1 MAGSADGE
9 KMQLESYFDFYTPT
23 DIRVK
28 GTRVGI
34 ETILLDYLDLGLSPE
49 EIAQRYPVLT
59 LEQVFATLTYYWR
72 YQSQVDT
79 YLATWKAHGEQQR
92 RLQAANPPTIVRR
105 LQALAQQQQIK
116 PEKLTSLPI

>member
-1 MAGSADGE
+1 ME
-9 KMQLESYFDFYTPT
+9 LESYFDFFTPT
-23 DIRVK
+23 DVRLK

-79 YLATWKAHGEQQR
+79 YLAAWKAHGERQRDLQTANPPSIAR
-92 RLQAANPPTIVRR
+92 RLQVLTQHQPTNTERLAA
-105 LQALAQQQQIK
+105 
-116 PEKLTSLPI
+116 LPV